1 MSGTSPSPS
10 VEPKIFICYR
20 RDDSQGST
28 GRLYDQ
34 LSAHFGPNRI
44 FMDVDAIRP
53 GEDFVQAIDEAVRS
67 SGVFIAVIGKRWLG
81 TGGKRSRAVDDPND
95 FVRMEVLAALERDIR
110 VIPVLVDDADMPRT
124 RDLPSPLAKL
134 TRRNAIEV
142 SHTHW
147 KRDVAQLI
155 KELEVTVG
163 VAKKG
168 PSLPGTPGT
177 QSQRTFKTPFSSGLP
192 ADAPLGNLAATR
204 SRLSW
209 LDSPEYQKRQQE
221 REAKADAELKRKA
234 EARKRLPSFYQLRAW
249 WISIFVTVVS
259 CILAAFLAEW
269 LFVWSVSLFG
279 VKVPSLNSRWTVYLV
294 TGLAWATA
302 YSAVAANFYQD
313 DPESGPGA
321 FYLRGLLGGWSLF
334 GETFEPIAGLLG
346 SFPLSLIVGWSLA
359 RGLGHGINHFVP
371 VNYSGIAYLGL
382 AVYSIVVLGMYIIGA
397 LDVRDRF
404 SWW

>member
-1 MSGTSPSPS
+1 
-10 VEPKIFICYR
+10 
-20 RDDSQGST
+20 
-28 GRLYDQ
+28 
-34 LSAHFGPNRI
+34 
-44 FMDVDAIRP
+44 MDVDAIRP

-192 ADAPLGNLAATR
+192 ADAPLGNVAATR
-204 SRLSW
+204 SRVCG

-221 REAKADAELKRKA
+221 REAKADAERKRKA
-234 EARKRLPSFYQLRAW
+234 EARKRLA
-249 WISIFVTVVS
+249 
-259 CILAAFLAEW
+259 
-269 LFVWSVSLFG
+269 
-279 VKVPSLNSRWTVYLV
+279 
-294 TGLAWATA
+294 
-302 YSAVAANFYQD
+302 
-313 DPESGPGA
+313 
-321 FYLRGLLGGWSLF
+321 
-334 GETFEPIAGLLG
+334 
-346 SFPLSLIVGWSLA
+346 
-359 RGLGHGINHFVP
+359 
-371 VNYSGIAYLGL
+371 
-382 AVYSIVVLGMYIIGA
+382 
-397 LDVRDRF
+397 
-404 SWW
+404 